1 MSPASFKLLAT
12 KNSKCKKDCVFRLSI
27 SEQQKHI
34 YELFCA
40 SISRTTY
47 LERKLDDL
55 ENKVN
60 LFR

>member
-12 KNSKCKKDCVFRLSI
+12 KNSKCKKDCAFRLSI
-27 SEQQKHI
+27 SEQKHI
-34 YELFCA
+34 CELFCA

-55 ENKVN
+55 ENNVN